1 MNIESFTGNR
11 MYVGMPKR
19 NLIFLLD
26 FKLESTVVY
35 TDSIIMKL
43 DNLAEIQESGLF
55 KIGASMQDSKLE
67 S

>member
-1 MNIESFTGNR
+1 

-19 NLIFLLD
+19 NLIFMLD

-43 DNLAEIQESGLF
+43 DNLAEIQESVLF